1 MLIGLVGAPN
11 KGKSTIFSALTLL
24 DVPIADYPFTTIKP
38 NHGITYATRV
48 CVETELKVKCKP
60 RDGLCLNG
68 VRQLPVRLVDIAG
81 LVPGANLGKGMGS
94 QFLNDLVAADV
105 LIQVIDASGKTDI
118 NGNPAQSED
127 PAEEVRMVRD
137 EMAQW
142 LSAIIQ
148 RHILTLRKRSDGI
161 VALKEVLS
169 SFNATSEQ
177 IKSSA
182 DAEQLSLATI
192 AWDAS
197 STLRFAHAFLKV
209 NKPLIIAANKAD
221 LCDKKKLDELR
232 DKLEGNVIVY
242 CSGAIDLALRK
253 AAHSGMIQ
261 YQSGDNTLSI
271 KGTLSHEQES
281 AINYMKKYV
290 ESRNGTGIQ
299 ELVNAAVFTVANK
312 IVVYPVENEHKY
324 TDGNG
329 NVLPD
334 ALLLTKGSTA
344 LDLARSVHTDIADHM
359 LYAVDARS
367 KNRMSKEQVLKD
379 NDVVK
384 IVSATK

>member
-48 CVETELKVKCKP
+48 CVETELKVRCKP

-148 RHILTLRKRSDGI
+148 RHIPTLRKRSDGI
-161 VALKEVLS
+161 TALKEILS
-169 SFNATSEQ
+169 SFNATPEQ

-182 DAEQLSLATI
+182 DAEQLSLAAI
-192 AWDAS
+192 AWTPLQRCAS
-197 STLRFAHAFLKV
+197 PMPF
-209 NKPLIIAANKAD
+209 
-221 LCDKKKLDELR
+221 
-232 DKLEGNVIVY
+232 
-242 CSGAIDLALRK
+242 
-253 AAHSGMIQ
+253 
-261 YQSGDNTLSI
+261 
-271 KGTLSHEQES
+271 
-281 AINYMKKYV
+281 
-290 ESRNGTGIQ
+290 
-299 ELVNAAVFTVANK
+299 
-312 IVVYPVENEHKY
+312 
-324 TDGNG
+324 
-329 NVLPD
+329 
-334 ALLLTKGSTA
+334 
-344 LDLARSVHTDIADHM
+344 
-359 LYAVDARS
+359 
-367 KNRMSKEQVLKD
+367 
-379 NDVVK
+379 
-384 IVSATK
+384 

>member
-48 CVETELKVKCKP
+48 CVETELKVRCKP

-148 RHILTLRKRSDGI
+148 RHIPTLRKRSDGI
-161 VALKEVLS
+161 TALKEILS
-169 SFNATSEQ
+169 SFNATPEQ

-182 DAEQLSLATI
+182 DAEQLSLAAI

-197 STLRFAHAFLKV
+197 STLRFAYAFLKV

-221 LCDKKKLDELR
+221 LCDKKRLDELR
-232 DKLEGNVIVY
+232 NKLEGHVVVD

-271 KGTLSHEQES
+271 KGKLSREQES